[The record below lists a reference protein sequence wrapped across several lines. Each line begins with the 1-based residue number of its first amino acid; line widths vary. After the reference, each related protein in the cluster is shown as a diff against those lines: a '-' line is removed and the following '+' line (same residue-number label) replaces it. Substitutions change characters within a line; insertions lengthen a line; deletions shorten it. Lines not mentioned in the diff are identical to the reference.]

1 MWETRLRNRFF
12 LFALL
17 AVSECVAQQADLV
30 LRNGRI
36 WTGVGF
42 TGSVAIRGNKI
53 VAMSEVGP
61 RTRAIDLGGRFA
73 MPGINDAH
81 IHFLSGSIG
90 LSQVDLTGACT
101 VEAMQKRVAE
111 FARANPGEP
120 WITGRGWEY
129 YCFPNARLP
138 RKEDLDAV
146 VRDRPVY
153 LKAYDGHTGWANSM
167 ALRMSEVLRETRFT
181 GYGEIVRDANGEPTG
196 ALKEGAMALV
206 ARHVPEMMATQKAEA
221 LRRGLKLAASLG
233 ITSMQNASGTEDEVE
248 LYAAMPHTVR
258 MSVAMSSGRATP
270 ADVARWS
277 VLRARHAGGWLKVKA
292 VKFMIDG
299 VIESK
304 TAAMLEP
311 YADGTQEVGR
321 ARARAGCWRRSRSA
335 RCRR

>member
-1 MWETRLRNRFF
+1 MPGSRLLC
-12 LFALL
+12 LFAIWG
-17 AVSECVAQQADLV
+17 CHAQQADLV

-36 WTGVGF
+36 WTGNGF
-42 TGSVAIRGNKI
+42 VEAVAIGGNRI
-53 VAMSEVGP
+53 VSLKSTGP
-61 RTRAIDLGGRFA
+61 RTRIVDLGGRFA

-81 IHFLSGSIG
+81 IHFLSGSMG
-90 LSQVDLTGACT
+90 LTQVDLTGACT
-101 VEAMQKRVAE
+101 LEAMQKRVAE
-111 FARANPGEP
+111 FAQANPKET

-167 ALRMSEVLRETRFT
+167 ALRISEVRKDARFA

-206 ARHVPEMMATQKAEA
+206 ARHVPDITREQKMAS
-221 LRRGLKLAASLG
+221 LRRGLALAASLG
-233 ITSMQNASGTEDEVE
+233 ITSMQNASGNEEEVE
-248 LYAAMPHTVR
+248 LYAAMPRTVR
-258 MSVAMSSGRATP
+258 MSVAMSSGGATP
-270 ADVARWS
+270 EDIVKWQA
-277 VLRARHAGGWLKVKA
+277 LRTRHASEWLKVKA
-292 VKFMIDG
+292 LKFVIDG

-311 YADGTQEVGR
+311 YADGSKDVGSP
-321 ARARAGCWRRSRSA
+321 A
-335 RCRR
+335 